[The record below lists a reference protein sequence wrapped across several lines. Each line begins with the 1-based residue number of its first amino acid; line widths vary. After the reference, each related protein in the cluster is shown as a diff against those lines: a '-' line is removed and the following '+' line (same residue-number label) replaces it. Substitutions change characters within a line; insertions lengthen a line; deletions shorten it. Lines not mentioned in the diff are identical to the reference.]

1 MALTDHDHERI
12 AAEQAAATLSLHTR
26 HENADRNA
34 VCGWCVES
42 WPCRAASDAASV
54 RRELLR

>member
-12 AAEQAAATLSLHTR
+12 AAEQAAVTLRLHTR
-26 HENADRNA
+26 HESADRAA
-34 VCGWCVES
+34 VCSWCVEA
-42 WPCRAASDAASV
+42 WPCRAASEAAAV